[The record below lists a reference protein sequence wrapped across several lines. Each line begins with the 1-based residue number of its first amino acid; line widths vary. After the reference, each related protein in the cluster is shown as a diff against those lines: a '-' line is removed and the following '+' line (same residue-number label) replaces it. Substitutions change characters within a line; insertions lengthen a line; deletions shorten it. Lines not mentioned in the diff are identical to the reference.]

1 MKKYLNVLDFSKH
14 EVMIIG
20 LTEEESKKSELYS
33 TLYDFVNFEKL
44 DIKYEFDLGNSE
56 FMLTDDVKLRYK

>member
-20 LTEEESKKSELYS
+20 LTEEESKKSKLYS

-44 DIKYEFDLGNSE
+44 DVKYEFDLGNSE
-56 FMLTDDVKLRYK
+56 FMLTDGVKLRYK

>member
-1 MKKYLNVLDFSKH
+1 MKKYLNVLDFTTK

-33 TLYDFVNFEKL
+33 TLYDFVNYEKI
-44 DIKYEFDLGNSE
+44 DVKYEFDVGNSE
-56 FMLTDDVKLRYK
+56 FMLTDGVKLRYK

>member
-1 MKKYLNVLDFSKH
+1 MKRYLNVLDFTAK

-33 TLYDFVNFEKL
+33 HLYDFVNYEKI
-44 DIKYEFDLGNSE
+44 DEKYGFDLGNSE
-56 FMLTDDVKLRYK
+56 FMLTEGVKLRYK